1 MRMRAFAPEDESR
14 AQRIYE
20 ESFPPAIRAPWDQVR
35 DHRADEQLL
44 VLIDPDDMVV
54 GLSLIRHLG
63 DNRMT
68 FVRYLVVDS
77 ERRGAGLGGRLLTSL
92 CNHVISEGDD
102 VLLLDV
108 EKPIG
113 EHADEDRRRIEFYHR
128 HGLTLLDVPDYA
140 PPAHGESGE
149 PVPLVLMGRV
159 LGDGPPLVGAALQ
172 DAVAAVMLHRYDVR
186 G

>member
-1 MRMRAFAPEDESR
+1 MRMRDFAPADESR
-14 AQRIYE
+14 AQDIYE
-20 ESFPPAIRAPWDQVR
+20 ESFPPAVRAPWDQVR

-63 DNRMT
+63 DTRMT

-77 ERRGAGLGGRLLTSL
+77 EMRGAGLGGRLLMSL
-92 CNHVISEGDD
+92 CSHVISEGYD

-113 EHADEDRRRIEFYHR
+113 ERADEDLRRIEFYRR

-140 PPAHGESGE
+140 PPGHGESGE
-149 PVPLVLMGRV
+149 PVPLLLMGRV
-159 LGDGPPLVGAALQ
+159 LGDGPPLTGAALQ